1 MISFF
6 LFSIHMFFLLKYSGC
21 NSFRRDNMFSNLLHS
36 DAKSLKIIIVGNGKV
51 GRTLI
56 EQLSKEGNNITVIEK
71 EQSLISDLDSQF
83 DVIAIKGNGA
93 SYSTLQEA
101 GIEDADLLIAVTG
114 SDELN
119 LLCCTIAK
127 QFSKCAAIAR
137 VRTPDYSKEV
147 NYLRDRLGL
156 AMIINPELESAREM
170 ARILYLPSALQVN
183 TFAHG
188 QAEMI
193 KFKIPEGNMLDQMT
207 VANLGKHI
215 TNSILICGVER
226 NGEVYI
232 PSGNFCL
239 MTGDTIS
246 FAAKRDEARKFLKH
260 IGIYTK
266 QVRNTMIVGGGLSS
280 YYLANELLHAG
291 IDVHILESSL
301 SRCQELS
308 TLLPDAIIVNC
319 DASSEEGLRS
329 AGIQEMEGFVPLTGI
344 DEENVLL
351 TLYAKKVSNAKV
363 ITKINRINFTEVI
376 SDLDLGSVIYP
387 KMITAEAIIAY
398 ARALR
403 ASRSSD
409 IDTLY
414 HLFDTKAEAIEF
426 RVTKDSP
433 VVGQELKRLS
443 LKDNLLIAFIN
454 RKEKIIIP
462 SGSDTIEIGDTVMIV
477 TTHTGFTE
485 IRDILK

>member
-1 MISFF
+1 
-6 LFSIHMFFLLKYSGC
+6 
-21 NSFRRDNMFSNLLHS
+21 MFSNLLHPA
-36 DAKSLKIIIVGNGKV
+36 AKALKIIIVGNGKV
-51 GRTLI
+51 GRTLV

-71 EQSLISDLDSQF
+71 EQSLIADLDSQF

-147 NYLRDRLGL
+147 SYLRDKLGL
-156 AMIINPELESAREM
+156 AMIINPELESAKEM
-170 ARILYLPSALQVN
+170 ARILYLPTALQVN

-193 KFKIPEGNMLDQMT
+193 KFKIPEGNMLADMT
-207 VANLGKHI
+207 IANLGKSV
-215 TNSILICGVER
+215 TNNILICGVER

-239 MTGDTIS
+239 QAGDTIS
-246 FAAKRDEARKFLKH
+246 FAAKREEARKFLKH

-266 QVRNTMIVGGGLSS
+266 QVRNAMIVGGGLSS

-291 IDVHILESSL
+291 IDVHILETSL
-301 SRCQELS
+301 TRCNELS
-308 TLLPDAIIVNC
+308 TLLPEAVIINA
-319 DASSEEGLRS
+319 DASTQEGLLG
-329 AGIQEMEGFVPLTGI
+329 AGLTDMESFIPLTGI

-351 TLYAKKVSNAKV
+351 TLFAKKVSQAKV
-363 ITKINRINFTEVI
+363 ITKINRINFSEVI
-376 SDLDLGSVIYP
+376 TDLDLGSVVYP
-387 KMITAEAIIAY
+387 KLITSEAIIAY

-403 ASRSSD
+403 ASRSSE

-414 HLFDTKAEAIEF
+414 HLFDGRAEAIEF
-426 RVTKDSP
+426 SIKESSP
-433 VVGQELKRLS
+433 VVSKALRDLS

-454 RKEKIIIP
+454 RKGKIIIP
-462 SGSDTIEIGDTVMIV
+462 SGADTIEVGDTVMIV
-477 TTHTGFTE
+477 TTHTGLSE